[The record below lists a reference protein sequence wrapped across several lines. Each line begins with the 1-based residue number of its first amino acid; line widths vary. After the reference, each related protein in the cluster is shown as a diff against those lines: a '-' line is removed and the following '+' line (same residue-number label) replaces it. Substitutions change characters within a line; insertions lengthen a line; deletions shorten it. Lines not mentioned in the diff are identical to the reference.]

1 MRQIRGM
8 MIDDSKRLFFF
19 LRLLSN
25 LSVQC
30 NIERKKTG
38 GSGITF
44 RDINQ
49 FGS

>member
-8 MIDDSKRLFFF
+8 MIDDSKLFFF
-19 LRLLSN
+19 SFTSN
-25 LSVQC
+25 LSIQC

-44 RDINQ
+44 GGHQ
-49 FGS
+49 SVGS